1 MIYPDFDLSVLD
13 QADGLGRFA
22 MAERRQVIGADQL
35 QGANG
40 VILLNPF
47 LSRESLSESD
57 HLLAACRFGVGYDK
71 VDVDACTDADV
82 AFFITGG
89 AVDRPVAEATVG
101 WMIGLSHHVRIK
113 DRLTR
118 EGRWDDRKD
127 FMGSELRDRTLGIIG
142 FGGIA
147 RELVRLLSS
156 FGMERPLIY
165 DPYID
170 SEAARKA
177 GVEKVELNALLKE
190 SDFVSIHCPLTEA
203 TRNLI
208 SERELSLMKPS
219 AYLINTARGTIVNED
234 DLREA
239 L

>member
-1 MIYPDFDLSVLD
+1 MGSEFRVALTADFFSDGQLIYPDFDLSVLD

-57 HLLAACRFGVGYDK
+57 HLLAACRFGVDYDK

-101 WMIGLSHHVRIK
+101 
-113 DRLTR
+113 
-118 EGRWDDRKD
+118 
-127 FMGSELRDRTLGIIG
+127 
-142 FGGIA
+142 
-147 RELVRLLSS
+147 
-156 FGMERPLIY
+156 
-165 DPYID
+165 
-170 SEAARKA
+170 
-177 GVEKVELNALLKE
+177 
-190 SDFVSIHCPLTEA
+190 
-203 TRNLI
+203 
-208 SERELSLMKPS
+208 
-219 AYLINTARGTIVNED
+219 
-234 DLREA
+234 
-239 L
+239 